1 MGGPRRSPHR
11 RHRNRTTTTLNP
23 FAPSSPPDNRG
34 IRRFRGVGR
43 RTMANLNTAID
54 SAFWD
59 QNISTPQT
67 LDGTARSVP
76 GEPFP
81 IDGSRASRA
90 HRIQQ
95 LSLLREGFPLGI
107 IPSLAPASDK
117 KLGSFSLHSLLL
129 SPSSSDWWLGL
140 VGQFRPKKLISDI
153 RAEITNAEEWD
164 LQVVKD
170 TAKHIIDKSLYSIG
184 MWAQFALGSSSSLL
198 LSTERQGDKNGFRNK
213 LTFVHPLEEHD
224 VTLEA
229 AWPELFVDHKGRY
242 WDVPESI
249 SFDVSSLV
257 PDSGLRYRFGLH
269 SNRGQPRAVND
280 ADGDAP
286 PALMP
291 GLCSK
296 AAVSYKMSRDFWRQ
310 KEGEDDG
317 TTNTEDDDF
326 DVPSYDER
334 LKEPHA
340 AISGIIGGSF
350 AAWIT
355 GRDKRRSPISADLF
369 SSVCYTF
376 QKGQFRKYYR
386 DLTRVDARVD
396 ICSASALAKRV
407 FQTLT
412 RSSADAA
419 DDSLWSPR
427 LKLIFMQ
434 QVAGPIVFRVDSQFQ
449 VGAGKYGAR
458 MEDVMLSLNYSLRL
472 LESGKVVA
480 WYSPKRKEGM
490 IEVRVLEF

>member
-1 MGGPRRSPHR
+1 
-11 RHRNRTTTTLNP
+11 
-23 FAPSSPPDNRG
+23 
-34 IRRFRGVGR
+34 
-43 RTMANLNTAID
+43 MANLNTAID

-67 LDGTARSVP
+67 LDGTARSIP

-81 IDGSRASRA
+81 VDGSRASRA

-117 KLGSFSLHSLLL
+117 KQGPFSIHSLLL

-140 VGQFRPKKLISDI
+140 VGQFRPKKLITDI
-153 RAEITNAEEWD
+153 KAEITNAEEWD

-170 TAKHIIDKSLYSIG
+170 TAKHIIDKSLYSLG
-184 MWAQFALGSSSSLL
+184 LWTQFALGSSSSLL
-198 LSTERQGDKNGFRNK
+198 LSTEQHGDKKGLRNK
-213 LTFVHPLEEHD
+213 LTFVHPLENHD

-229 AWPELFVDHKGRY
+229 AWPELFLDHKGRY
-242 WDVPESI
+242 WNVPESI

-257 PDSGLRYRFGLH
+257 PESGLRYRFGLH
-269 SNRGQPRAVND
+269 SNRGHPQTVND
-280 ADGDAP
+280 ADGNAP

-296 AAVSYKMSRDFWRQ
+296 AAVSYKMSRDLWRQ
-310 KEGEDDG
+310 KEGEDDE
-317 TTNTEDDDF
+317 TTNVQDDTSDLLPY
-326 DVPSYDER
+326 DVR

-340 AISGIIGGSF
+340 AISGIMGGSF

-355 GRDKRRSPISADLF
+355 GRDKRSPTEDISANVKKRSPISADLF
-369 SSVCYTF
+369 GSVCYTF
-376 QKGQFRKYYR
+376 QKGQFRKLYR

-412 RSSADAA
+412 RSPANST
-419 DDSLWSPR
+419 DDSSWSPR

-449 VGAGKYGAR
+449 IGAGKYGAR
-458 MEDVMLSLNYSLRL
+458 TEDLIFSLNYSLRL

-490 IEVRVLEF
+490 IEGRVFEF